1 PYSEVQLEISM
12 SSRVSLT
19 CHTEGGYPEVSV
31 LWLDGAG
38 NNVTAESNTNL
49 HRDPSG
55 LCDVSSQILLP
66 RGESSNYTWLLQ
78 SPGQPRIVRHLT
90 VSCSPENMG
99 MNWEN
104 NLCLLI
110 ALPLTVLLGVLGI
123 ALCFLR
129 PRFLWYSA
137 PSRV

>member
-1 PYSEVQLEISM
+1 M

-31 LWLDGAG
+31 LWLDRAG
-38 NNVTAESNTNL
+38 NNVTTESNTTL

-78 SPGQPRIVRHLT
+78 SPGQPCIIRHLT
-90 VSCSPENMG
+90 VSCSPG
-99 MNWEN
+99 SF
-104 NLCLLI
+104 LCPGLFNPCRCPQRMETECGDTTI
-110 ALPLTVLLGVLGI
+110 NGPVSSVK
-123 ALCFLR
+123 
-129 PRFLWYSA
+129 
-137 PSRV
+137 